1 MNKLITIIASCLF
14 LLTFMS
20 SCNRTDEE
28 RSHILKV
35 YNWADYIDEDV
46 LAEFPAWYKEQT
58 GEDIRI
64 IYQVFDINE
73 IMLTKIERG
82 HEDFDLICPSEY
94 IIERMLKKNLLV
106 PIDRNFGKTPDY
118 LDNVSP
124 YIRGQLNKLSQPGRK
139 TTDYVVPYMWG
150 TAGILYNKQFVEE
163 KEVESWECLWDSK
176 FRNKI
181 LMKDSY
187 RDSYGTAII
196 YAHAKELEDGTVTVE
211 QLMNDNSP
219 EAIDIAEELL
229 KKMKPN
235 IAGWEADFGKEMMTK
250 GKAWLNFTWSGDAV
264 WAMDEAEA
272 VGVELDYEVPRE
284 GSNIWY
290 DGWAIPKYARNV
302 KAASYF
308 IDYLCRPD
316 VALRNMDAIGYVSAI
331 ATPEIMEAKI
341 DSTIEKVS
349 DLSYFFGP
357 GADSIRINPVQY
369 PDRKEMM
376 TKGKAWLNFTW
387 SGDAVWAMDEAEAVG
402 VELDYEVPREGSNIW
417 YDGWAIPKYARNV
430 KAASY
435 FIDYLCRPDVALR
448 NMDAI
453 GYVSAIATPEIMEAK
468 IDSTIEKVSDLS
480 YFFGPGADSI
490 RINPVQYPDRKVVE
504 RCAMIRDFGDR
515 TELVLEM
522 WSRVK
527 GDNLNTGIVLL
538 IFAVFGVLFVW
549 LVYRRIR
556 QYKQRQRHHR
566 RRRRW

>member
-1 MNKLITIIASCLF
+1 MNKLITIIESCLF

-219 EAIDIAEELL
+219 EAIAIAEELL

-264 WAMDEAEA
+264 WRWTKRR
-272 VGVELDYEVPRE
+272 L
-284 GSNIWY
+284 S
-290 DGWAIPKYARNV
+290 GWNWTMKCPE
-302 KAASYF
+302 KAAISGMTAGRS
-308 IDYLCRPD
+308 L
-316 VALRNMDAIGYVSAI
+316 NM
-331 ATPEIMEAKI
+331 
-341 DSTIEKVS
+341 
-349 DLSYFFGP
+349 
-357 GADSIRINPVQY
+357 PV
-369 PDRKEMM
+369 M
-376 TKGKAWLNFTW
+376 
-387 SGDAVWAMDEAEAVG
+387 
-402 VELDYEVPREGSNIW
+402 
-417 YDGWAIPKYARNV
+417 
-430 KAASY
+430 
-435 FIDYLCRPDVALR
+435 
-448 NMDAI
+448 
-453 GYVSAIATPEIMEAK
+453 
-468 IDSTIEKVSDLS
+468 
-480 YFFGPGADSI
+480 
-490 RINPVQYPDRKVVE
+490 
-504 RCAMIRDFGDR
+504 
-515 TELVLEM
+515 
-522 WSRVK
+522 
-527 GDNLNTGIVLL
+527 
-538 IFAVFGVLFVW
+538 
-549 LVYRRIR
+549 
-556 QYKQRQRHHR
+556 
-566 RRRRW
+566 

>member
-1 MNKLITIIASCLF
+1 MGVLSACGRS
-14 LLTFMS
+14 
-20 SCNRTDEE
+20 DEE

-46 LAEFPAWYKEQT
+46 LAEFPEWYKEQT
-58 GEDIRI
+58 GEDISI

-94 IIERMLKKNLLV
+94 IIERMLKKDLLI
-106 PIDRNFGKTPDY
+106 PINRDFGDTPDY

-124 YIRGQLNKLSQPGRK
+124 YIQEQLNKLSQPGRK

-150 TAGILYNKQFVEE
+150 TAGLLYNKEFVSPET
-163 KEVESWECLWDSK
+163 VESWNCLWDPA
-176 FRNKI
+176 FERKI

-187 RDSYGTAII
+187 RDAYGTAII
-196 YAHAKELEDGTVTVE
+196 YAHAKELADGTVTVE

-219 EAIDIAEELL
+219 EAIAKAEDFL
-229 KKMKPN
+229 KRMKPN

-264 WAMDEAEA
+264 WAIEEAA
-272 VGVELDYEVPRE
+272 DVDVELDYYVPQE

-290 DGWAIPKYARNV
+290 DGWAIPKYARNI

-316 VALRNMDAIGYVSAI
+316 IALRNMDAIGYVSAI
-331 ATPEIMEAKI
+331 ATPEILEAKI
-341 DSTIEKVS
+341 DTTIEQVS

-357 GADSIRINPVQY
+357 
-369 PDRKEMM
+369 
-376 TKGKAWLNFTW
+376 
-387 SGDAVWAMDEAEAVG
+387 EA
-402 VELDYEVPREGSNIW
+402 NCIQ
-417 YDGWAIPKYARNV
+417 
-430 KAASY
+430 
-435 FIDYLCRPDVALR
+435 ID
-448 NMDAI
+448 
-453 GYVSAIATPEIMEAK
+453 
-468 IDSTIEKVSDLS
+468 
-480 YFFGPGADSI
+480 
-490 RINPVQYPDRKVVE
+490 PVQYPDRKVVE

-538 IFAVFGVLFVW
+538 IFAVFGLLLVW
-549 LVYRRIR
+549 LVYKRIKE
-556 QYKQRQRHHR
+556 YKQRQRYRSRR

>member
-1 MNKLITIIASCLF
+1 MKR
-14 LLTFMS
+14 LLTHILGLFILVGVLS
-20 SCNRTDEE
+20 ACGRSDEE
-28 RSHILKV
+28 RSRILKV

-46 LAEFPAWYKEQT
+46 LAEFPEWYKEQT

-94 IIERMLKKNLLV
+94 IIERMLKKDLLI
-106 PIDRNFGKTPDY
+106 PISRDFGHTPDY
-118 LDNVSP
+118 LGNVSP
-124 YIRGQLNKLSQPGRK
+124 YIQEQLNKLSQPGRK

-150 TAGILYNKQFVEE
+150 TAGLLYNKEFVSPET
-163 KEVESWECLWDSK
+163 VESWNCLWDPA
-176 FRNKI
+176 FERKI

-187 RDSYGTAII
+187 RDAYGTAII
-196 YAHAKELEDGTVTVE
+196 YAHAKELADGTVTVE

-219 EAIDIAEELL
+219 EAIAMAEDFL

-264 WAMDEAEA
+264 WAIEEAA
-272 VGVELDYEVPRE
+272 DVDVELDYYVPQE

-316 VALRNMDAIGYVSAI
+316 IALRNMDAIGYVSAI
-331 ATPEIMEAKI
+331 ATPEILEAKI
-341 DSTIEKVS
+341 DTTIEEFS

-357 GADSIRINPVQY
+357 EADSIQ
-369 PDRKEMM
+369 
-376 TKGKAWLNFTW
+376 
-387 SGDAVWAMDEAEAVG
+387 
-402 VELDYEVPREGSNIW
+402 
-417 YDGWAIPKYARNV
+417 
-430 KAASY
+430 
-435 FIDYLCRPDVALR
+435 ID
-448 NMDAI
+448 
-453 GYVSAIATPEIMEAK
+453 
-468 IDSTIEKVSDLS
+468 
-480 YFFGPGADSI
+480 
-490 RINPVQYPDRKVVE
+490 PVQYPDRKVVE
-504 RCAMIRDFGDR
+504 RCALIRDFGDR

-538 IFAVFGVLFVW
+538 IFAVFGLLFVW
-549 LVYRRIR
+549 LVYKRIR
-556 QYKQRQRHHR
+556 EYKQRQRHRR